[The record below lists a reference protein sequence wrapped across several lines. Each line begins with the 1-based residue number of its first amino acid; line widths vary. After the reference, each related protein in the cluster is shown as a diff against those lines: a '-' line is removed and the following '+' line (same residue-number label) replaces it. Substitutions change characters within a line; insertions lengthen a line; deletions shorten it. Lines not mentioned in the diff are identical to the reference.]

1 MIPRRLTRCS
11 RSDVLWS
18 LALFV
23 AGQLGLAIAI
33 EYKLTGLRDPRYA
46 CRAEQLI
53 RRATG
58 ASPQTL
64 TVVVLGSS
72 RVQDGLNS
80 SDLESRLSRRLDSPL
95 VLYNFGIPAAG
106 PVANLLHFERL
117 SGAGV
122 KPDLLIVEVAPMLL
136 GGHAGR
142 PQETGYYAADRLW
155 RHELALVER
164 YGLPANELRRDWWQD
179 WAVPCHAHRFAIVSR
194 LMPNLLPAWHR
205 LKGDHDVDG
214 SGWRLRNDQPLT
226 PDDRRGALEYA
237 WKDFGVPLQSFELCE
252 AACRAQR
259 DLLALCRERQVA
271 AALIWMPEGKLFQS
285 WYPPAAEEQI
295 RRHLQQLCEAFDV
308 PLIDAR
314 DWVEDDDF
322 VDGQHL
328 RHVGAARF
336 TERLGREVLEPIL
349 TVPRDGWNDYLASLR
364 RDGQRRRSQ
373 VASRPISAGGPPS
386 RF

>member
-122 KPDLLIVEVAPMLL
+122 KPDLLIV
-136 GGHAGR
+136 
-142 PQETGYYAADRLW
+142 
-155 RHELALVER
+155 
-164 YGLPANELRRDWWQD
+164 
-179 WAVPCHAHRFAIVSR
+179 
-194 LMPNLLPAWHR
+194 
-205 LKGDHDVDG
+205 
-214 SGWRLRNDQPLT
+214 
-226 PDDRRGALEYA
+226 
-237 WKDFGVPLQSFELCE
+237 
-252 AACRAQR
+252 
-259 DLLALCRERQVA
+259 
-271 AALIWMPEGKLFQS
+271 
-285 WYPPAAEEQI
+285 
-295 RRHLQQLCEAFDV
+295 
-308 PLIDAR
+308 
-314 DWVEDDDF
+314 
-322 VDGQHL
+322 
-328 RHVGAARF
+328 
-336 TERLGREVLEPIL
+336 
-349 TVPRDGWNDYLASLR
+349 
-364 RDGQRRRSQ
+364 
-373 VASRPISAGGPPS
+373 
-386 RF
+386 